1 MADLVVLAFD
11 NEGGA
16 GELRDR
22 LLKRQEQRLIPLA
35 DAAVVVRRQDGTVK
49 VKQLHNLVGAGA
61 VGGAFWGLLIGL
73 VFWAPWLGL
82 AAGAAVGALHHK
94 FTDIGVDQDFIKQVS
109 ETIEPGHSALFL
121 LFTGSIS
128 IEEELARV
136 LETADATVLQTSLSQ
151 EDEAK
156 LRELFGADEI
166 EGQALE
172 S

>member
-11 NEGGA
+11 NEEGA

-61 VGGAFWGLLIGL
+61 FGGAFWGMLIG
-73 VFWAPWLGL
+73 VIFWVPWLGL
-82 AAGAAVGALHHK
+82 AAGAAIGALHHK

-121 LFTGSIS
+121 MVTQS
-128 IEEELARV
+128 IEGELARV
-136 LETADATVLQTSLSQ
+136 LETADATVIQTSLSQ

-156 LRELFGADEI
+156 LRQLFGADEI
-166 EGQALE
+166 EG
-172 S
+172 

>member
-1 MADLVVLAFD
+1 MADLVVLAFA
-11 NEGGA
+11 NEEGA

-61 VGGAFWGLLIGL
+61 FGGAFWGMLIG
-73 VFWAPWLGL
+73 VIFWVPWLGL
-82 AAGAAVGALHHK
+82 AAGAAIGALHHK

-121 LFTGSIS
+121 LVSGA
-128 IEEELARV
+128 IEGELARV
-136 LETADATVLQTSLSQ
+136 LETADAKVLQTSLSQ

-156 LRELFGADEI
+156 LRQLFGADEI
-166 EGQALE
+166 EG
-172 S
+172 